1 MRRFTQLFIELDA
14 SNKTNEKVRVLRE
27 YFQSAP
33 PEDAAWTLWFLIGK
47 RFPALVRSKRLR
59 EWTSDLSGY
68 PDWLVAE
75 CYERVGD
82 GAETVALLL
91 PDAHPEGLD
100 EPLHELVQH
109 RLLALRDWDEA
120 VQFQLLR
127 ETWAQLDRQQMFV
140 FNKMLTGAFR
150 VGVSRALVIRGVAE
164 AAGLD
169 RGTIA
174 HRLMG
179 DWQPSPHFFKRLI
192 TKGETD
198 EDASR
203 PYPFYLAS
211 PADHPPTELGERAQW
226 QVEWKWDGIRAQL
239 IKRHGQLYLWSR
251 GDELVTENYP
261 EVVQAAAR
269 LPNGTVLDGE
279 LLCWR
284 EGRPLGFNVMQTRIS
299 RKRLND
305 RILRDCPVSFLA
317 YDCMEDDGQDI
328 RALPLRERRT
338 RLERIVTGLG
348 AGDRIVAPEVV
359 EADAWEALEALWQ
372 ESRARGVEGFMLKGL
387 DSPYEAGRVRGQW
400 WKWKVAPF
408 TADLVM
414 VYAQAGHGRRA
425 SLFTDY
431 TLAAWDG
438 EELVPVA
445 KAYSGLT
452 DAEIREVDRWVKR
465 HTLAKRGPVR
475 TVPAE
480 QVFEIAF
487 EGIRASTRHKSGVA
501 FRFPRINRWRRD
513 KKPEE
518 AERLETLKAMLLAD
532 GAAPPEAGESAPL
545 AQPIQQELM

>member
-14 SNKTNEKVRVLRE
+14 SNKTNEKVRALRE

-47 RFPALVRSKRLR
+47 RFPALVKSARLR

-91 PDAHPEGLD
+91 PEAHPEGLE
-100 EPLHELVQH
+100 EPLHDVVQE
-109 RLLALRDWDEA
+109 RLLALRDWDDL

-127 ETWAQLDRQQMFV
+127 ETWAQLDRRQLFV

-150 VGVSRALVIRGVAE
+150 VGVSRSLVIRGVAE
-164 AAGLD
+164 AAELD
-169 RGTIA
+169 RGTVA

-179 DWQPSPHFFKRLI
+179 DWQPSPEFFQRLI
-192 TKGETD
+192 AKGETD

-211 PADHPPTELGERAQW
+211 PTDQPTTELGERAQW

-251 GDELVTENYP
+251 GDELVTEAYP
-261 EVVQAAAR
+261 EVIQAAAR

-284 EGRPLGFNVMQTRIS
+284 EGRPLGFNAMQTRIS
-299 RKRLND
+299 RKQLPE

-317 YDCMEDDGQDI
+317 YDCLEDGGDDI
-328 RALPLRERRT
+328 RPLPLRERRA
-338 RLERIVTGLG
+338 RLERIVGRLH
-348 AGDRIVAPEVV
+348 AGERLLTSEVV
-359 EADAWEALEALWQ
+359 DAPDWETLEQRWQ
-372 ESRARGVEGFMLKGL
+372 ESRQRGVEGFMLKGL
-387 DSPYEAGRVRGQW
+387 DSPYESGRVRGQW
-400 WKWKVAPF
+400 WKWKVAPY

-414 VYAQAGHGRRA
+414 IYAQAGHGRRA

-438 EELVPVA
+438 DELVPVA

-452 DAEIREVDRWVKR
+452 DAEIREVDRWVKQ

-475 TVPAE
+475 TVPAHH
-480 QVFEIAF
+480 VFEIAF
-487 EGIRASTRHKSGVA
+487 EGIRASTRHKSGIA
-501 FRFPRINRWRRD
+501 FRFPRIHRWRQD
-513 KKPEE
+513 KKPAD
-518 AERLETLKAMLLAD
+518 AEQLETLKALLLED
-532 GAAPPEAGESAPL
+532 GGLPTEQNGEVASGPL
-545 AQPIQQELM
+545 QQEML